1 VGRAETHDTIIGETP
16 HQIVKKPFNELREAV
31 VHPRILQ
38 AQAEDQSGFKAE
50 AHSEK
55 LALGKVA
62 AFKTMNAQTKVT
74 KRIKSE
80 DGVLGYVTRRSQKLP
95 ESNLKLSVITKLDK
109 DLVKVSNV
117 D

>member
-1 VGRAETHDTIIGETP
+1 MSRSETRDAILGDAP
-16 HQIVKKPFNELREAV
+16 HQIVKIPFNELRDAV

-38 AQAEDQSGFKAE
+38 AQVEDQSDFEAE
-50 AHSEK
+50 ARSEK

-62 AFKTMNAQTKVT
+62 AFETMNAQTKVT
-74 KRIKSE
+74 KRIQSE
-80 DGVLGYVTRRSQKLP
+80 NGVLGYATHRSQKLP

-109 DLVKVSNV
+109 DLVNISNV